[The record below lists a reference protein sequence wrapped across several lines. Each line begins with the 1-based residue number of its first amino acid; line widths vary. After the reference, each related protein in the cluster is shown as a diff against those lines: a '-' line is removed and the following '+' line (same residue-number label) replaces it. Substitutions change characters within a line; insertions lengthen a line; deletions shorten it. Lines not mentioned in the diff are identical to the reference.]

1 MSVIDEIGDQI
12 PNVEIDTVVLE
23 PNRVV
28 VYLHIDEY
36 VYRNGVGT
44 WITREDYTRLL
55 KIRIDQNVT
64 RNGETTTE
72 MIAQLPAD
80 QYRLSLDYVTDPS
93 RRERLQ
99 EIPYRMVIENFDY
112 EGITDLTFSA
122 YTEISKQ
129 DLTDRIS
136 FSAVSFD
143 GIEGDKNS
151 VETLKAGEAV
161 SRDVGYYLGE
171 AFYTGPKTQLEN
183 GRWVTG
189 VEQNEESEFLTVRNI
204 PNIKVSDF
212 RDIQDLGQQLNL
224 ARTPTFEETDP
235 SDSSSYFSSL
245 FSTRDKDDNLRFVFA
260 FDYKDY
266 YSDASLYGKLFD
278 EMSNRLQDRVLVN
291 SAVSSVILARKRVDA
306 GFTNQLEEKIIMS
319 GEPSG
324 DRFRDVSAPYGALK
338 EEELSFQKGTL
349 FTRSF
354 SGTDKDFKNINT
366 GKYRYLVEMQ
376 IQDGMYNFLTFQ
388 EDDLVAS
395 QKLLEEYI
403 NDLNDPKNYDTASDT
418 YSEEFIV
425 KLNENIEFQNLPY
438 IRALISLTEN
448 ISFLTPGLRR
458 AEVKKIINTIRFML
472 SPRTGTKEGVETAN
486 SYLKQVLSKIRKI
499 KELVDENSTTTS
511 IKAPRGNS
519 VYTIKRTFVET
530 FSAANSFRSG
540 VAFLSPTEIVEL
552 DAATGLKT
560 IEGLDFEARI
570 EDESV
575 KFFGSKDASFQ
586 LNVGRRG
593 VTTSAR
599 ESSFGYLT
607 PTTVRLGEK
616 TYVVHGNKNTSPS
629 GDSTVVSLQTGDEDT
644 YREVLSGL
652 TKPLIEGLSMD
663 TLDIV
668 PESDPDFSPISNI
681 DELQTNDQAKEA
693 IKNFNNSLSSHS
705 TDYKN
710 PITTANVQG
719 IDSQDAVQKSSRAA
733 QEEQLK
739 LDNLSSMA
747 RYTDVN
753 TPDLENTKVA
763 PEDLE
768 KTSTAL
774 TTTTLSTGDTLLIT
788 ALNGTS
794 QNLTVNDFAG
804 IPNHFKALY
813 TNSTS
818 LGDVFSR
825 IVADIENGFNERYNL
840 LLGSMVRI
848 KVLTGFLKSPFNGKT
863 LIKTPI
869 FAPLTYE
876 LYRQNAGKNLLCK
889 LEPYENA
896 KIGFTRS
903 NDASIYN
910 EYFIL
915 RSPILSTI
923 YGDDTRNSLQAD
935 LALANNLQD
944 LLNIY
949 EAYGIDPGDVGAD
962 DDAAG
967 STDADTCAAV
977 SDERVVQA
985 TFGRTK

>member
-1 MSVIDEIGDQI
+1 MSVIDEIGNQI

-36 VYRNGVGT
+36 VYRNGIGT
-44 WITREDYTRLL
+44 WITREDYTSLL
-55 KIRIDQNVT
+55 NIRIEQKAT
-64 RNGETTTE
+64 RNGESSTE
-72 MIAQLPAD
+72 VISQQPAS
-80 QYRLSLDYVTDPS
+80 QYRLSLDYITDPA
-93 RRERLQ
+93 RRERIQ
-99 EIPYRMVIENFDY
+99 EIPYRMVIEDFNYD
-112 EGITDLTFSA
+112 GIEDLAFSA
-122 YTEISKQ
+122 YTEISEQ
-129 DLTDRIS
+129 DLSDQIN
-136 FSAVSFD
+136 FSAVGFN
-143 GIEGDKNS
+143 GIVGTKNP
-151 VETLKAGEAV
+151 VEVMKNAQII
-161 SRDVGYYLGE
+161 SRDVGYFLGD

-189 VEQNEESEFLTVRNI
+189 TEQNEESEFLIVRNI
-204 PNIKVSDF
+204 PNIRVSDF

-224 ARTPTFEETDP
+224 ARTPTFEEADP
-235 SDSSSYFSSL
+235 SESSAYFSNL

-291 SAVSSVILARKRVDA
+291 SSISSLVLSRKRVDA
-306 GFTNQLEEKIIMS
+306 GFSNEIEDKIIMS

-338 EEELSFQKGTL
+338 EEELSFQRGTL

-366 GKYRYLVEMQ
+366 GKYRYIAEMT
-376 IQDGMYNFLTFQ
+376 IDDGMYNFLTFQ
-388 EDDLVAS
+388 EADLDNS
-395 QKLLEEYI
+395 QKLLEEY
-403 NDLNDPKNYDTASDT
+403 LNEISLPANYDSASDT
-418 YSEEFIV
+418 YKEEFIV
-425 KLNENIEFQNLPY
+425 KLNEKYEFQNLPY

-448 ISFLTPGLRR
+448 ISFLTPNLTR
-458 AEVKKIINTIRFML
+458 EQVKKTINTLRFML
-472 SPRTGTKEGVETAN
+472 SPRTGTKSGVESAN
-486 SYLKQVLSKIRKI
+486 RYLGQILSEIRNI
-499 KELVDENSTTTS
+499 KRLVDQDNVETYKNDS
-511 IKAPRGNS
+511 RGGS
-519 VYTIKRTFVET
+519 VYAIKRMFTET

-570 EDESV
+570 EDESI
-575 KFFGSKDASFQ
+575 KFFGSKDATFQ

-593 VTTSAR
+593 ITTSAK

-616 TYVVHGNKNTSPS
+616 TYVVHGSKNTSPS
-629 GDSTVVSLQTGDEDT
+629 GDTTVVSLSTEGEESL
-644 YREVLSGL
+644 REVMAGL
-652 TKPLIEGLSMD
+652 TKPLISGLSVD
-663 TLDIV
+663 TLDIT
-668 PESDPDFSPISNI
+668 PESDPDFSPVSNI
-681 DELQTNDQAKEA
+681 DEPKVNDQTKDA
-693 IKNFNNSLSSHS
+693 INNFNNSISSHS
-705 TDYKN
+705 PGYTN

-719 IDSQDAVQKSSRAA
+719 IDSASPVEKSSRTA
-733 QEEQLK
+733 EEEKLK
-739 LDNLSSMA
+739 IDNMSSMA

-753 TPDLENTKVA
+753 TPNMENTKVSA
-763 PEDLE
+763 EDLNRD
-768 KTSTAL
+768 SSAL

-788 ALNGTS
+788 ALNGSS

-804 IPNHFKALY
+804 IPNHFKALF
-813 TNSTS
+813 TSSTS
-818 LGDVFSR
+818 LGDAFSK
-825 IVADIENGFNERYNL
+825 IVTDIENGFNERYNL

-848 KVLTGFLKSPFNGKT
+848 KVLAGFAKSPFNRRT
-863 LIKTPI
+863 VIKAPV
-869 FAPLTYE
+869 FVPLTYE
-876 LYRQNAGKNLLCK
+876 FYRQNAGKNLLCK
-889 LEPYENA
+889 LEPYENS

-903 NDASIYN
+903 NDANIYN

-915 RSPILSTI
+915 KSPILSTI

-944 LLNIY
+944 LLKIY

-967 STDADTCAAV
+967 STDADACAAV
-977 SDERVVQA
+977 SDEKVVQN
-985 TFGRTK
+985 TYGRVK